1 VAGLTERRA
10 GPAYASVMTETQS
23 TTRAVGIPEPGG
35 PEVLRVID
43 RPVREPSAG
52 EVRVRVRFAA
62 VNPTDIATRMRG
74 NTDAEPP
81 WTPGMDAAGTVESVG
96 EGVTELEV
104 GQDVMAVASP
114 RRADG
119 GAQAELLV
127 VPAASAVPVPD
138 GVSLEAAATLPM
150 NGLTAI
156 LGLEMLGLAAGE
168 TLAVSGGAGL
178 LASYVIP
185 LAKDAGLTVIADARP
200 DEAELVKGFGAD
212 VVIERSEDFGA
223 AVRAVEP
230 DGVAAVY
237 DTALLNGDAVG
248 AIRDGGGLAVVR
260 GWQGP
265 AERSVTVHPVGV
277 FSVLERTDW
286 LRQLSAMVSDGRIAL
301 RPLESFPPERAAEAQ
316 ERMDAGGLRGRLL
329 IAF

>member
-1 VAGLTERRA
+1 
-10 GPAYASVMTETQS
+10 MS
-23 TTRAVGIPEPGG
+23 TTRAVAIPEPGG

-43 RPVREPSAG
+43 RPVREPAAG
-52 EVRVRVRFAA
+52 EVRIRVRFAA
-62 VNPTDIATRMRG
+62 VNPTDVSTRTRG
-74 NTDAEPP
+74 STDVPPP

-96 EGVTELEV
+96 EGVTELAV
-104 GQDVMAVASP
+104 GQQVMAVTSP

-119 GAQAELLV
+119 GAQAELIV
-127 VPAASAVPVPD
+127 IPAASAVPLPD
-138 GVSLEAAATLPM
+138 GVSLQAAATLPM

-156 LGLEMLGLAAGE
+156 LGLDMLGLSAGE

-185 LAKDAGLTVIADARP
+185 LAKQAGLTVIADARS
-200 DEAELVKGFGAD
+200 DETELVRGYGAD
-212 VVIERSEDFGA
+212 VVVERSEDFGA
-223 AVRAVEP
+223 AVRAVQP
-230 DGVAAVY
+230 DGVAAVF
-237 DTALLNGDAVG
+237 DTALLNERALG

-260 GWQGP
+260 GWDGP
-265 AERSVTVHPVGV
+265 AERGITVHKVFV

-286 LRQLSAMVSDGRIAL
+286 LRTLAAMASDGRITL
-301 RPLESFPPERAAEAQ
+301 RPLETFPPERVAEAQ